1 MHYLQLLL
9 VRGLDVVELDS
20 LLPSLKTIPKYGPEL
35 IQIVGMTHFLVVYD
49 CVPIFLLAVS
59 LYHSQSLRAAS
70 FHVQFTTQ
78 LSVFFLPGLGEKLPD
93 SKRLV

>member
-59 LYHSQSLRAAS
+59 QRPYLLTVWASPQSFS
-70 FHVQFTTQ
+70 
-78 LSVFFLPGLGEKLPD
+78 
-93 SKRLV
+93 